1 MGFQALLTE
10 QTDAGFH
17 SRVVTRELD
26 DLPAGDVLIRVR
38 YSSVNYKDALS
49 ASGNKGVTRNY
60 PHTPGID
67 AAGEVED
74 SRADGFSK
82 GDQVLVMGYDL
93 GMNTTGGYGEYIRVP
108 ADWVLRLPVGLDA
121 RSAMIYGTAGFTA
134 ALCVS
139 SLLDVGIRPAQGRVL
154 VTGASGG
161 VGSVAVALLAQ
172 QGFEV
177 VAATGKATA
186 HEWLKQL
193 GASDFMG
200 RDALLADLKKPMH
213 KPAWAAAV
221 DTLGG
226 EPLANL
232 LKSIQ
237 YGGSVACCGLAASAD
252 LPASVLPFILR
263 GINLLGVDSVELP
276 REIKQQIWDDL
287 GADWKL
293 PNLEQ
298 LLTHTLTLADLPTYL
313 ADLLAGKTQGRAIVQ
328 LP

>member
-1 MGFQALLTE
+1 MTFQALLTE
-10 QTDAGFH
+10 ETANGFS
-17 SRVVTRELD
+17 SRAVARELS
-26 DLPAGDVLIRVR
+26 DLPDHDVLIRVQ

-49 ASGNKGVTRNY
+49 ASGNKGVTRRY

-67 AAGEVED
+67 AAGEVAD
-74 SRADGFSK
+74 SRTDAFRK
-82 GDQVLVMGYDL
+82 GDKVLVMGYDL
-93 GMNTTGGYGEYIRVP
+93 GMNTTGGFAEFIRVP
-108 ADWVLRLPVGLDA
+108 ADWVLRLPAGLDA
-121 RSAMIYGTAGFTA
+121 RAAMIYGTAGFTA

-139 SLLDVGIRPAQGRVL
+139 SLLDVGIRPQQGRVL

-177 VAATGKATA
+177 VAATGKTA
-186 HEWLKQL
+186 AHDWLKQL
-193 GASDFMG
+193 GACDFID
-200 RDALLADLKKPMH
+200 RETLLADLNKPMH
-213 KPAWAAAV
+213 KPQWAAGV

-237 YGGSVACCGLAASAD
+237 YGGSVACCGLAASAS

-287 GADWKL
+287 AGDWKL
-293 PNLEQ
+293 EKLEQ
-298 LLTHTLTLADLPTYL
+298 LLTHTLTLADLPNYL
-313 ADLLAGKTQGRAIVQ
+313 TEVLAGNSTGRAIVQ
-328 LP
+328 LS

>member
-1 MGFQALLTE
+1 MTFQALLTE
-10 QTDAGFH
+10 ATENGFS
-17 SRVVTRELD
+17 SRVVERELA

-49 ASGNKGVTRNY
+49 ASGNKGVTRHY

-67 AAGEVED
+67 AAGEVEESSTD
-74 SRADGFSK
+74 AFSK
-82 GDQVLVMGYDL
+82 GDKVLVMGYDL
-93 GMNTTGGYGEYIRVP
+93 GMNTAGGYGQFIRVP
-108 ADWVLRLPVGLDA
+108 ADWVLRLPAGLDA
-121 RSAMIYGTAGFTA
+121 REAMIYGTAGFTA

-172 QGFEV
+172 QGFNV
-177 VAATGKATA
+177 VAATGKTDA
-186 HEWLKQL
+186 HDWLQQL
-193 GASDFMG
+193 GASDFIDRAG
-200 RDALLADLKKPMH
+200 LLADFNKPMH
-213 KPAWAAAV
+213 RPQWAAAV

-237 YGGSVACCGLAASAD
+237 YGGSVACCGLAASAN
-252 LPASVLPFILR
+252 LPTSVLPFILR

-287 GADWKL
+287 AGDWKL
-293 PNLEQ
+293 PNLEA
-298 LLTHTLTLADLPTYL
+298 LLTHRLALEELPTYL
-313 ADLLAGKTQGRAIVQ
+313 SDVLAGKTVGRAIVQ